1 MPAIMSSSEASA
13 SMPPHRVV
21 VKPLG
26 RQLTITTT
34 IEGRKRTLV
43 DTSDAL
49 QLAETNYPSRFYF
62 PPDALQWSFALKPSE
77 KKVTYCPFKGFA
89 QFHDVA
95 EAGSRIEELKAAI
108 WSYSKPFT
116 TSDAYGVRGHYC
128 LPAPSE
134 QFGVKIGGKP
144 ITADEAKSMND
155 KLLSDFSST
164 VSSPSLPR
172 DILEEERKSRSTS
185 RSAGATPHPPP
196 IKRSA
201 SNGSNAPP
209 ESFSIARPL
218 GGELE
223 IDSSNPVLADMIY
236 RYDDE
241 PQEEQHQR
249 QQQQRDG
256 AAGDGNNNHAPN
268 PEAHSDVAVDD
279 HLAWFKDQPWYR
291 KPSEKWLRPFAL
303 LISMAGGMCMGPKL
317 ELLNMFVCEHVL
329 GDSYVGGS
337 DIIVPQP
344 PAKANTTLAQ
354 LASVE
359 TATTAAGAHLDSF
372 HPWSVASNP
381 ISHTDTAS
389 DMHAVTAYFVALEQL
404 NSTIIPIPR
413 RPSKACFASP
423 EVQSALATL
432 QLRMTL
438 SMGILAALTTGFWS
452 NLSSRRGRLPVLRL
466 AMAGIVFT
474 DLVILTAALV
484 PRNRLP
490 FGYSFLVL
498 GTTVEGLLGG
508 YSAAIAVHQS
518 YISDVTPSGTRAHI
532 FAHFMGI
539 VYAGLAVGPTLGG
552 LLVKHTDNILAPF
565 WFALAMHLLYVVG
578 IFSFIPES
586 TSQQF
591 RAKALKEYGEQR
603 AEIKRKADERKTV
616 EMQPLL
622 GSRSWEGD
630 RRPFTKRVWK
640 RAKVLFLNSF
650 LYAPLEPLS
659 FLLPKKVPVHQPEEA
674 DYQGG
679 VSGSSTPRPGG
690 ALAVPEASASHISVS
705 RVVPKMRYDWN
716 LSFLSLTYFAE
727 TAIIGIMSFKM
738 QYAQKQFIWGSAEL
752 GMYLTF
758 LSITRV
764 LALTFI
770 LPVAIKFLHRPVK
783 ALRLPQDGPPVEEE
797 QTVAPDSRRHSTLDD
812 DGRPHRRM
820 SSYGA
825 VDQSRRSSHHDTA
838 GGEAENEQADGEWD
852 ETKKSVEELWTLRA
866 KHLRLIHDSKFD
878 LKLAKISV
886 IVNTISYGLLIFSD
900 TPQLFFLATAIT
912 ALGGGG
918 GAAMSSLAL
927 ALLKSP
933 ADAGK
938 LFGAWSITSAISG
951 TVVGPILFAEV
962 FKRTT
967 KTFPP
972 AIFVV
977 GTAMFAIAFLL
988 LCCVKVRKPI
998 SLPPLPARPRPAPS
1012 TGEERVEEQGTAKS
1026 AYRSSTFKNAFTL
1039 NTAKRTDGGQV
1050 GKASS
1055 GRPGLPAFG

>member
-1 MPAIMSSSEASA
+1 MSSSEASA
-13 SMPPHRVV
+13 SKPPHRIV

-26 RQLTITTT
+26 HQLTIITT
-34 IEGRKRTLV
+34 IKGRRRTLV

-49 QLAETNYPSRFYF
+49 QLAESNYPIRFYF
-62 PPDALQWSFALKPSE
+62 PRDALQWSFALKPSE
-77 KKVTYCPFKGFA
+77 KKDTYCPFKGFA
-89 QFHDVA
+89 QYHDVA
-95 EAGSRIEELKAAI
+95 EAGSRIEELKAAV
-108 WSYSKPFT
+108 WSYSTPFT
-116 TSDAYGVRGHYC
+116 TSDAYGVRGHFC
-128 LPAPSE
+128 LAGPSQ
-134 QFGVKIGGKP
+134 QFIVKIDGRA
-144 ITADEAKSMND
+144 ITEEEAKSMTE
-155 KLLSDFSST
+155 KLLSEFSST

-172 DILEEERKSRSTS
+172 DVLEEERKSRSTS
-185 RSAGATPHPPP
+185 RTTGATLQPPP
-196 IKRSA
+196 MKRSA
-201 SNGSNAPP
+201 SSGSNAPP
-209 ESFSIARPL
+209 ESFPIARPL

-223 IDSSNPVLADMIY
+223 IDSTNLVLADMIY

-241 PQEEQHQR
+241 AQDEEHHRHHQH
-249 QQQQRDG
+249 RDG
-256 AAGDGNNNHAPN
+256 AAGDSGSNQAPSA
-268 PEAHSDVAVDD
+268 EGDSAAAVDD
-279 HLAWFKDQPWYR
+279 HLLWFKDQPWYR

-317 ELLNMFVCEHVL
+317 ELLNMFVCEEVL
-329 GDSYVGGS
+329 GDSYVGGG

-344 PAKANTTLAQ
+344 PVNSTLNH
-354 LASVE
+354 LATGHPVASS
-359 TATTAAGAHLDSF
+359 AGARLDGF
-372 HPWSVASNP
+372 QPWPVTSNP
-381 ISHTDTAS
+381 VSHTDTAS
-389 DMHAVTAYFVALEQL
+389 DVHAVTAYFAALDQP
-404 NSTIIPIPR
+404 NSTVIPIPR
-413 RPSKACFASP
+413 RPRKACFASP
-423 EVQSALATL
+423 EVQSSLATL

-484 PRNRLP
+484 PRDKLP
-490 FGYSFLVL
+490 FDYSFLVL

-539 VYAGLAVGPTLGG
+539 VYAGLAIGPTLGG

-591 RAKALKEYGEQR
+591 RAKALKEYKEQR
-603 AEIKRKADERKTV
+603 AEIERKADERKIA
-616 EMQPLL
+616 ELQPLL
-622 GSRSWEGD
+622 DSRGWEGD
-630 RRPFTKRVWK
+630 RRTFKKRVWK
-640 RAKVLFLNSF
+640 RVKVMFMDSF

-659 FLLPKKVPVHQPEEA
+659 FLLPKKIVVQEDEEVE
-674 DYQGG
+674 QRGG
-679 VSGSSTPRPGG
+679 LSGSSTPRPG
-690 ALAVPEASASHISVS
+690 ALAAPEASASHISVS
-705 RVVPKMRYDWN
+705 RVAPKMRYDYN
-716 LSFLSLTYFAE
+716 LSFLSLTYFTE
-727 TAIIGIMSFKM
+727 TAIIGIMSFKI
-738 QYAQKQFIWGSAEL
+738 QYAQEQFIWGSAEL

-770 LPVAIKFLHRPVK
+770 LPVAIKFLHRQVK

-812 DGRPHRRM
+812 EGRPRHRM

-825 VDQSRRSSHHDTA
+825 VDQSQRPWNDDTA
-838 GGEAENEQADGEWD
+838 DEVDEDEGGQGEWD
-852 ETKKSVEELWTLRA
+852 DTKKSVEELWTLRA

-886 IVNTISYGLLIFSD
+886 IVNTISYALLVFAD

-912 ALGGGG
+912 SLGGGG

-972 AIFVV
+972 AIFAV
-977 GTAMFAIAFLL
+977 GTGMFAISLL
-988 LCCVKVRKPI
+988 LLYCVKVRKPI
-998 SLPPLPARPRPAPS
+998 SLPPLPARPYPVPS
-1012 TGEERVEEQGTAKS
+1012 TGEERAEEQGTAKS

-1039 NTAKRTDGGQV
+1039 NTAKRRDGGQE

-1055 GRPGLPAFG
+1055 SRPGLPAFD

>member
-1 MPAIMSSSEASA
+1 MSSSDALASK
-13 SMPPHRVV
+13 PPHRIV

-34 IEGRKRTLV
+34 IKGRKRTLV

-49 QLAETNYPSRFYF
+49 QLAETNYPIRFYF
-62 PPDALQWSFALKPSE
+62 PRDALQWSFALKPSDR
-77 KKVTYCPFKGFA
+77 KDTFCPFKGFA
-89 QFHDVA
+89 QYHDIA

-108 WSYSKPFT
+108 WSYSTPFT
-116 TSDAYGVRGHYC
+116 TSDAYPVRGHFC
-128 LPAPSE
+128 LAAPGQ
-134 QFGVKIGGKP
+134 QFTVKLDGQA
-144 ITADEAKSMND
+144 ITEAEAKNMTEQ
-155 KLLSDFSST
+155 LLSQFPSS

-172 DILEEERKSRSTS
+172 DVLEQERKSRSTS
-185 RSAGATPHPPP
+185 RTTGATLQPPP
-196 IKRSA
+196 MKRSA
-201 SNGSNAPP
+201 STGSNAPP
-209 ESFSIARPL
+209 ESFPIARPL

-223 IDSSNPVLADMIY
+223 IDSTNPVLADMIY

-241 PQEEQHQR
+241 AQEEHHDRATGESGTNDTSDNQG
-249 QQQQRDG
+249 DG
-256 AAGDGNNNHAPN
+256 AA
-268 PEAHSDVAVDD
+268 AVDD

-317 ELLNMFVCEHVL
+317 ELLNMFVCESVL
-329 GDSYVGGS
+329 GDSYVGGG
-337 DIIVPQP
+337 DIIVPQQ
-344 PAKANTTLAQ
+344 PANSTRIHLATGP
-354 LASVE
+354 A
-359 TATTAAGAHLDSF
+359 ATTPAGLRLDGF
-372 HPWSVASNP
+372 QPWPSTSNP
-381 ISHTDTAS
+381 VSHSDTAS
-389 DMHAVTAYFVALEQL
+389 DAHAITAYFAALEQP
-404 NSTIIPIPR
+404 NSTVIPVPR

-423 EVQSALATL
+423 EVQSSLATL

-474 DLVILTAALV
+474 DFVILTAALV
-484 PRNRLP
+484 PRDKVP

-539 VYAGLAVGPTLGG
+539 VYAGLAIGPTLGG
-552 LLVKHTDNILAPF
+552 LLVKHTDNILTPF

-578 IFSFIPES
+578 IFTFIPES
-586 TSQQF
+586 TSKQF
-591 RAKALKEYGEQR
+591 RVKALKEYKEQR
-603 AEIKRKADERKTV
+603 AEIKRKAEERKTA

-622 GSRSWEGD
+622 NSRGWEGD
-630 RRPFTKRVWK
+630 RRPFKKRVWK
-640 RAKVLFLNSF
+640 RAKVMFMDSF

-659 FLLPKKVPVHQPEEA
+659 FLLPKKVVVDEDEDVQQYGE
-674 DYQGG
+674 
-679 VSGSSTPRPGG
+679 VSGSSTPRPG
-690 ALAVPEASASHISVS
+690 ALAAPEASASHISVS
-705 RVVPKMRYDWN
+705 RVAPKMRYDYN
-716 LSFLSLTYFAE
+716 LSFLSLTYFTE

-738 QYAQKQFIWGSAEL
+738 QYAQEQFIWGSAEL

-758 LSITRV
+758 LSIIRV

-812 DGRPHRRM
+812 EGRPHRRM

-825 VDQSRRSSHHDTA
+825 VDQSRRSPND
-838 GGEAENEQADGEWD
+838 EASAEEEENEEADGEWD
-852 ETKKSVEELWTLRA
+852 DTKKSVEELWTLRA

-886 IVNTISYGLLIFSD
+886 VVNTLSYALLIFSN

-912 ALGGGG
+912 ALAGGG

-972 AIFVV
+972 AIFAV

-998 SLPPLPARPRPAPS
+998 SLPPLPARPHPAPS
-1012 TGEERVEEQGTAKS
+1012 SEEDRAEEQGTGKS
-1026 AYRSSTFKNAFTL
+1026 AYRSSTFKNAFSL
-1039 NTAKRTDGGQV
+1039 NTAKRRNGAQD

-1055 GRPGLPAFG
+1055 SRPGLPAFD